1 MEPEREITDG
11 VSDEELADLARLADG
26 TLPPERRAQV
36 EARVAASP
44 ELTQI
49 AGRQAAALEA
59 LRGTANIGAP
69 ARLRGDIERR
79 RDAHRAKRRR
89 PFGVI
94 GRAPV
99 VAAAAV
105 LLALALVLPAAFTGG
120 AERGR
125 PCPPPRARAAAGSPP
140 R

>member
-26 TLPPERRAQV
+26 TLPAERRAQV

-49 AGRQAAALEA
+49 AGRQAAAPGTTQKAGRQAAALDA
-59 LRGTANIGAP
+59 LRGTDDIGAP

-89 PFGVI
+89 P
-94 GRAPV
+94 
-99 VAAAAV
+99 
-105 LLALALVLPAAFTGG
+105 
-120 AERGR
+120 
-125 PCPPPRARAAAGSPP
+125 
-140 R
+140 